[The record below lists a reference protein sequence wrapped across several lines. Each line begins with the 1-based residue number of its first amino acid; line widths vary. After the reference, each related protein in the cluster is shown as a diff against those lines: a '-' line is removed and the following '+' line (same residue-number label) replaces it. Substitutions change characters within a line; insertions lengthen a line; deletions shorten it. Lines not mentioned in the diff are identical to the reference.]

1 MAISRAAAAALAVA
15 IAALC
20 LAAPAA
26 GFYLPGVAPND
37 FQKVRPARSLSPTSL
52 GVSISRPR
60 RVALAS
66 DLAPASPDLRPCGLA
81 TARSGCLA
89 SWQDYYGSC
98 AMRTPSGISAD
109 VIAELRW
116 FSFQTVCECPALGRQ
131 QRHVVWLF
139 RNGSYH

>member
-1 MAISRAAAAALAVA
+1 MAISRAAAAALA

-20 LAAPAA
+20 VAAPAA

-37 FQKVRPARSLSPTSL
+37 FDKVRPARSLPPTSL
-52 GVSISRPR
+52 RVSISRPR
-60 RVALAS
+60 PAALAS
-66 DLAPASPDLRPCGLA
+66 DLAQASPDLLPCGLA

-109 VIAELRW
+109 VIAELRC
-116 FSFQTVCECPALGRQ
+116 FSFQTICECPSAWATAASCSL
-131 QRHVVWLF
+131 VV
-139 RNGSYH
+139 S